1 MGTVDQV
8 TQRNAS
14 AAEELSSTAEEM
26 ASQSEA
32 LQHLMGF
39 FLVKEHDGLPAR
51 PQPAHPAKNG
61 AATAH
66 AAAAPQPPPPA
77 RPAAAL
83 PAKRTN
89 GAAAEGGG
97 FTRF

>member
-1 MGTVDQV
+1 
-8 TQRNAS
+8 
-14 AAEELSSTAEEM
+14 M

-51 PQPAHPAKNG
+51 PQPQPAKNG
-61 AATAH
+61 TAH

-83 PAKRTN
+83 PAKRAN